1 MVALSVRVPLDE
13 AVPLVV
19 PETVGVDEIV
29 VLVETDDEPDA
40 LFETT
45 EGETE
50 GDGDVLTLPVPVKF
64 ADGDGET
71 DGEFVAFAELD
82 PEAAADAV
90 KNGATHVLLGEP
102 VR

>member
-1 MVALSVRVPLDE
+1 MVALSVRVTFDE
-13 AVPLVV
+13 AVLLVV
-19 PETVGVDEIV
+19 RETVGVDEIV

-50 GDGDVLTLPVPVKF
+50 GDGDVLTLPVLVEF

-71 DGEFVAFAELD
+71 DGDFD
-82 PEAAADAV
+82 PEAAADTV